1 MRKLISILLII
12 IIFLVGIKIG
22 SSSSIVNSSNDLFEQ
37 AKDDFE
43 NEIVIPDNDY
53 ENIDLKPK
61 EYLPNKIARKISSIL
76 EKLIDKIA

>member
-43 NEIVIPDNDY
+43 NEIVMPDNDY
-53 ENIDLKPK
+53 KNIDLKPK

>member
-43 NEIVIPDNDY
+43 NKIVMPDNDY